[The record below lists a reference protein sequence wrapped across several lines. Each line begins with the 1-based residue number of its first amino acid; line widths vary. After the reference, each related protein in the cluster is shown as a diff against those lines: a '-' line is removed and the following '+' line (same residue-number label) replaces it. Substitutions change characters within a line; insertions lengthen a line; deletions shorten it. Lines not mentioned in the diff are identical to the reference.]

1 VEINSISTPSN
12 KNNLEVFNTPVR
24 KEPQIKSIRSTEK
37 ERPRMQTAT
46 MTNIKKPLNQTQSP
60 KVINNLKRPTS
71 EISFYKSPTKLLKP
85 K

>member
-1 VEINSISTPSN
+1 
-12 KNNLEVFNTPVR
+12 
-24 KEPQIKSIRSTEK
+24 
-37 ERPRMQTAT
+37 MQTAT

-60 KVINNLKRPTS
+60 KVTTNNLKRPTS